1 MIKYNP
7 DYLHQEILT
16 SKYNLK
22 VALEHI
28 DDGIQYE
35 VNRLKHE
42 TPESPETN
50 YDSLNDVFELRD
62 SVEKALEKVLEVLET
77 LWKDFQT
84 N

>member
-35 VNRLKHE
+35 VNRLKQ
-42 TPESPETN
+42 ESPETN

-62 SVEKALEKVLEVLET
+62 SVEKALEIVLEVLET

>member
-22 VALEHI
+22 VALGHI
-28 DDGIQYE
+28 DEGIQYE
-35 VNRLKHE
+35 INRLKQK
-42 TPESPETN
+42 SPEID

-62 SVEKALEKVLEVLET
+62 SVEKALEKALEVLET
-77 LWKDFQT
+77 L
-84 N
+84 

>member
-22 VALEHI
+22 VALGHI
-28 DDGIQYE
+28 DEGIQYE
-35 VNRLKHE
+35 INRLKQ
-42 TPESPETN
+42 ESPETN

-62 SVEKALEKVLEVLET
+62 SVEKALEKVLEALET
-77 LWKDFQT
+77 L
-84 N
+84 

>member
-1 MIKYNP
+1 MIEYNP

-22 VALEHI
+22 VALGHI
-28 DDGIQYE
+28 DEGIQYE
-35 VNRLKHE
+35 VNRLKQ
-42 TPESPETN
+42 ESPETN

>member
-28 DDGIQYE
+28 DEGIQYE
-35 VNRLKHE
+35 VNRLKQ
-42 TPESPETN
+42 ESPETN
-50 YDSLNDVFELRD
+50 YNSLNDVFELRD
-62 SVEKALEKVLEVLET
+62 SVEKALEKVLEALET
-77 LWKDFQT
+77 LWKDFQ